1 VALAIVPEAEDVVHV
16 IGMLAVSTMLP
27 LLVAVKLDGVGLTV
41 QTVDGTADDGLM
53 AMPKA
58 AAAVP
63 ATTAVLL
70 RDFFITLKRSL
81 WIDRQ
86 RVHVTRQ

>member
-41 QTVDGTADDGLM
+41 QTVDGTADDGPM
-53 AMPKA
+53 ARPKA
-58 AAAVP
+58 AAAAP
-63 ATTAVLL
+63 AMTAVLL
-70 RDFFITLKRSL
+70 RDFFITLGRSL

-86 RVHVTRQ
+86 RVHIARR